1 MKEQEV
7 IRVLKSAISNIRK
20 NRSDDAISE
29 LQQLKVRFEGE
40 VEKKVEIKVQRR
52 VEQEEIAPEDMPD
65 ECN

>member
-20 NRSDDAISE
+20 NRSDDAINE
-29 LQQLKVRFEGE
+29 LQRLKVRFEGE

-52 VEQEEIAPEDMPD
+52 V
-65 ECN
+65 